1 MATLNELYTTLKS
14 LRDMNLPIDDK
25 LLKAADDLEEK
36 IIKEEILP
44 SLSQN
49 IEPLLNEIQRDLV
62 LVVEHHPGQ
71 PLSVALS
78 RKAKISDFTDA
89 KRLEIDPE
97 VEHRDLGPRK
107 KQVTRNAPAT
117 GLCVHRKDGT
127 ILQQKDAATTFTTAI
142 YEAGLIP
149 VRELNLRFC
158 GINIVSTTKDKKYGN
173 AQREVSPGL
182 YVLTHSSTKDKKKL
196 LDRIND
202 ALQIGWNIEI
212 IK

>member
-1 MATLNELYTTLKS
+1 MATLKELYTTLKS

-36 IIKEEILP
+36 IIKDEILP

-158 GINIVSTTKDKKYGN
+158 GINIVSTTKDKKYGSS
-173 AQREVSPGL
+173 QREVSPGL

-202 ALQIGWNIEI
+202 ALQMGWNIEI